1 MWLYFTNYI
10 VSDLCKQRLEEINKI
25 FILVKFWKMNYLT
38 LKLDSRQSSK
48 FASLYLLM
56 FVLFVFM
63 YLIIRSGSFL
73 IKEILILDIIF
84 SQIELFFNLL
94 NKKERD

>member
-1 MWLYFTNYI
+1 
-10 VSDLCKQRLEEINKI
+10 
-25 FILVKFWKMNYLT
+25 MNYLT
-38 LKLDSRQSSK
+38 LKFGSRQSSK
-48 FASLYLLM
+48 FASLYPLM